1 MRVIYIA
8 GTSHSGSTLLDL
20 MLNAHPAIFSAGEVL
35 KLNRQLEISH
45 PRKQTY
51 SPCSCGAPSLWQCPV
66 WSRVDARTRETA
78 GRSLTDLD
86 MLDYGETDAAKAP
99 NAIVLKAIADV
110 TGKSFVVDSSKLPKR
125 LSYLM
130 RLKELDVY
138 PVHIVRDPK
147 GQINSVTRKHGGFLK
162 HIFRYELIHEQI
174 RRALKSVPHS
184 VVHYEDLVRDPG
196 DVAEHLAAAGAR
208 IRSSPACLGRGREH
222 EVAGNHVRFDGQAT
236 SCSTKGWKKGLSPL
250 RQRAI
255 DFGTC
260 YRGRPLPEDRRRALN
275 KRRALSEERRQDSL
289 SRRPFAGLITGGPAV
304 SRTGDQSCASRS
316 YA

>member
-35 KLNRQLEISH
+35 KLNRQLGINH
-45 PRKQTY
+45 PRKQT
-51 SPCSCGAPSLWQCPV
+51 SVPCSCGAPSLWQCPV

-78 GRSLTDLD
+78 RKSLADLD

-99 NAIVLKAIADV
+99 NAIVFEAIAGV
-110 TGKSFVVDSSKLPKR
+110 TEKNFVVDSSKLPKR

-130 RLKELDVY
+130 RLEELDVY

-174 RRALKSVPHS
+174 RRTLKSVPHS
-184 VVHYEDLVRDPG
+184 VVHYEDLVRDPAG
-196 DVAEHLAAAGAR
+196 TLQSILQPLGVDFDPRQLAWAEA
-208 IRSSPACLGRGREH
+208 EKH
-222 EVAGNHVRFDGQAT
+222 EIAGNHVRFDAK
-236 SCSTKGWKKGLSPL
+236 SELVLDEGWKKSLSPL

-255 DFGTC
+255 DFGT
-260 YRGRPLPEDRRRALN
+260 LI
-275 KRRALSEERRQDSL
+275 SRQTV
-289 SRRPFAGLITGGPAV
+289 PKTGAV
-304 SRTGDQSCASRS
+304 R
-316 YA
+316 